1 MFGSL
6 KFRIVL
12 IVGVILALTALAA
25 CGGDDAIEEPADPT
39 AAPAPQ
45 ATTAPATA
53 VPAATT
59 AAAAPATTA
68 PAATVPQATAAPV
81 ASAGGDDSH
90 YSEAAKILMSG
101 GALALAE
108 ANGEKPRYGGK
119 FLTSGPELIPSADM
133 HQTSFGGVY
142 TITAPIYNGLLAT
155 SPYDPLA
162 LELIP
167 DLATSWE
174 IADEGATITFHLA
187 ENVRWHDGAPFSSE
201 DVRYTIERIM
211 FPPEGMVSPR
221 KETLKS
227 LIESVDTPDENTI
240 VINGHGPS
248 PLVLAVF
255 SNGWQGIIPKHI
267 VEPDPVNALKTT
279 AIGTGPFRL
288 RSEPDTLLW
297 EYERNP
303 GLLQGRP
310 AVPGRDGLQHHLGP
324 AGQVYGDI

>member
-1 MFGSL
+1 MFRSF
-6 KFRIVL
+6 KFRI
-12 IVGVILALTALAA
+12 IFTVGVIFALAVLAA
-25 CGGDDAIEEPADPT
+25 CGGDSDTEEPAGAT
-39 AAPAPQ
+39 EAPAPQ
-45 ATTAPATA
+45 ATTAPATTA
-53 VPAATT
+53 PVATT

-68 PAATVPQATAAPV
+68 AAVPQATAAP
-81 ASAGGDDSH
+81 AGGGDDSH
-90 YSEAAKILMSG
+90 YSEAAKILISG
-101 GALALAE
+101 GARALAE
-108 ANGEKPRYGGK
+108 ANGETPRYGGK

-187 ENVRWHDGAPFSSE
+187 ENVKWHDGAPFSSE

-211 FPPEGMVSPR
+211 FPPDGMVSPR

-227 LIESVDTPDENTI
+227 LIESVDTPDANTI
-240 VINGHGPS
+240 VINGKGPS
-248 PLVLAVF
+248 PLVLSVF

-267 VEPDPVNALKTT
+267 VEPDPV
-279 AIGTGPFRL
+279 TGAPNSRYWN
-288 RSEPDTLLW
+288 R
-297 EYERNP
+297 
-303 GLLQGRP
+303 
-310 AVPGRDGLQHHLGP
+310 AVQAPKRTNDPLVG
-324 AGQVYGDI
+324 I

>member
-1 MFGSL
+1 M
-6 KFRIVL
+6 
-12 IVGVILALTALAA
+12 TALAA
-25 CGGDDAIEEPADPT
+25 CGGDDATEEPADPT
-39 AAPAPQ
+39 PRPRRRRPPLPPPPLSLRQPQ
-45 ATTAPATA
+45 QRPHLQ
-53 VPAATT
+53 PRRL
-59 AAAAPATTA
+59 P
-68 PAATVPQATAAPV
+68 ATVPQATAAPV

-211 FPPEGMVSPR
+211 FPPEGMVSPA
-221 KETLKS
+221 KET
-227 LIESVDTPDENTI
+227 
-240 VINGHGPS
+240 
-248 PLVLAVF
+248 
-255 SNGWQGIIPKHI
+255 
-267 VEPDPVNALKTT
+267 
-279 AIGTGPFRL
+279 
-288 RSEPDTLLW
+288 
-297 EYERNP
+297 
-303 GLLQGRP
+303 
-310 AVPGRDGLQHHLGP
+310 
-324 AGQVYGDI
+324 